1 MALTNCDAKL
11 ASDLKKNCLDPV
23 VAGVEDGF
31 LFDRDDIDI
40 EATKASKIAGTNL
53 YASLVR
59 KTGKKGYY
67 MENIMP
73 PKSTKEDGT
82 YENRMLKV
90 LSGALLDDGDVP
102 ATIIDALTSKHGKFI
117 AVVRNTFVDHAR
129 ATNPGSS
136 AFEIIGLD
144 VPLTCAGQATENDK
158 ASEATNGGWTFALG
172 TKEPKARNYWYSTS
186 YDATRALYDALGTA
200 AV

>member
-1 MALTNCDAKL
+1 MPITNCVPKL
-11 ASDLKKNCLDPV
+11 AVDLKKNCIDPV

-40 EATKASKIAGTNL
+40 EATKATKITGTNL

-67 MENIMP
+67 MENILP
-73 PKSTKEDGT
+73 PKTTKEDGT

-102 ATIIDALTSKHGKFI
+102 ATIIDALTSKQGKFI
-117 AVVRNTFVDHAR
+117 AVVRNTFVDHGR
-129 ATNPGSS
+129 TVNPGSS

-144 VPLTCAGQATENDK
+144 IPLTCAGQATENDK
-158 ASEATNGGWTFALG
+158 ASEATNGGWAFALG
-172 TKEPKARNYWYSTS
+172 AKEPKARNYWYSTS
-186 YDATRALYDALGTA
+186 YDATLALFDALGTA